1 MNNDIT
7 MLILSCE
14 KFSDLWDAH
23 VDLLEKNWPDRNMDT
38 YIITDYPTQKSYKKI
53 KILAAGEL
61 EWSDRLA
68 FALKNV
74 KTKYVFITLD
84 DYFLI
89 NKVEDSS
96 IKNLVNMMKKEG
108 LDYVRLFPN
117 PKKATEDSFREYSGV
132 YKINININYSVNLY
146 AGIWNKKFIEYTIKE
161 PKNAWQF
168 EALLYK
174 NALEY
179 GANCV
184 VSSNKEFEIL
194 DVVRKGKLLHKSA
207 AYFKRHPGIYKGDRP
222 VNSWSYEIKLRIQT
236 IASRYLPKNS
246 KKTVKSLMKLFGM
259 HFFSDELE

>member
-23 VDLLEKNWPDRNMDT
+23 VSLLEKNWPDRNMDT
-38 YIITDYPTQKSYKKI
+38 YIITDHSTVKNYKNI
-53 KILAAGEL
+53 KIIVGEDL

-89 NKVEDSS
+89 KKVNDSS
-96 IKNLVNMMKKEG
+96 INNLVSMMNQEE

-117 PKKATEDSFREYSGV
+117 PKKATEESFKEYSGI
-132 YKINININYSVNLY
+132 YKINTKINYSVNLY
-146 AGIWNKKFIEYTIKE
+146 AGIWSKEFIEYTIKDS
-161 PKNAWQF
+161 KNAWQF
-168 EALLYK
+168 EASLYK
-174 NALEY
+174 RALEY
-179 GANCV
+179 KANCV

-207 AYFKRHPGIYKGDRP
+207 AYFKRHPEIYTGTRP
-222 VNSWSYEIKLRIQT
+222 VNSRSYEIKLWIQT
-236 IASRYLPKNS
+236 VASRYFPNTV
-246 KKTVKSLMKLFGM
+246 KKTTKSLMRALGM